1 MSAPLSHS
9 SFGPVL
15 LLTITRTSSLNS
27 FDSSLY
33 LALISALTS
42 AAMDDAVGAV
52 VLTSEGNYFSS
63 GADIQEQLAVAMSD
77 SEEVDISSLPPF
89 RFMQAMLAFPKP
101 LVAAVNGPAIGIGV
115 TLLLHCDL
123 VIAAANATFWV
134 PFARAAIVPEFA
146 SSKLLPA
153 TCGLQ
158 ASNELLLLGRKVTAE
173 RAREMGI
180 VTLISDAGGERVGE
194 EAVSMMRNE
203 LLEAAPHG
211 AATGLAFV
219 ALTRLKRAEEMGLEE
234 VCREEMRVI
243 EKRMKK
249 GQVMD
254 AAMAMLESK
263 L

>member
-52 VLTSEGNYFSS
+52 VLTSEGKYFSS

-180 VTLISDAGGERVGE
+180 VTLISGAGGERVGE

-203 LLEAAPHG
+203 LLEAAPK
-211 AATGLAFV
+211 TV
-219 ALTRLKRAEEMGLEE
+219 TRKRPIA
-234 VCREEMRVI
+234 RRST
-243 EKRMKK
+243 
-249 GQVMD
+249 
-254 AAMAMLESK
+254 SK
-263 L
+263 SAH

>member
-1 MSAPLSHS
+1 MSTPLSHS

-42 AAMDDAVGAV
+42 AATDDAVGAV
-52 VLTSEGNYFSS
+52 VLTSEGKYFSS

-180 VTLISDAGGERVGE
+180 VTLISGAGGERVGE

-243 EKRMKK
+243 EERMKK